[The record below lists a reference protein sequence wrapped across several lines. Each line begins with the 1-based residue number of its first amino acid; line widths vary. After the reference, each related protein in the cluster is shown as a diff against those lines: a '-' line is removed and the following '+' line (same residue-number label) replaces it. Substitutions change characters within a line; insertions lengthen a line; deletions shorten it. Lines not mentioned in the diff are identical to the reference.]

1 MKIEFVKIFL
11 KRVLLFLVIQTH
23 ATIWFY
29 IGKYD
34 LNQLW
39 GGLSLILIT
48 IPIAFILIWIKFD
61 ED

>member
-1 MKIEFVKIFL
+1 MKIEFIKMFL
-11 KRVLLFLVIQTH
+11 KRVILFLIIQSY
-23 ATIWFY
+23 ATLWFY

-48 IPIAFILIWIKFD
+48 IPIAFILIWMEYDK
-61 ED
+61 E